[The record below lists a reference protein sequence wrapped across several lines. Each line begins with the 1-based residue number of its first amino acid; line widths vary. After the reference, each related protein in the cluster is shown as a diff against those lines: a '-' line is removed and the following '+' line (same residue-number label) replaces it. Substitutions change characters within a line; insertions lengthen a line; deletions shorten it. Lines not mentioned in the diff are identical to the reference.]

1 SPAGARITVLP
12 FLSVRDG
19 APLNS
24 GAERDAPCKGR
35 RRATKEEE
43 EQGGG
48 RKGATVGARPVSR
61 AVLKHEALPAGWRGQ
76 EEAPRGRRPRAAPWR
91 QPSTLSR

>member
-1 SPAGARITVLP
+1 G
-12 FLSVRDG
+12 G
-19 APLNS
+19 
-24 GAERDAPCKGR
+24 GGQQEEKE
-35 RRATKEEE
+35 EEE

-91 QPSTLSR
+91 RRSHTPQSWSVSQIVGMG

>member
-1 SPAGARITVLP
+1 AGAET
-12 FLSVRDG
+12 
-19 APLNS
+19 
-24 GAERDAPCKGR
+24 ERDLNWDEEKE
-35 RRATKEEE
+35 EEE